1 MLKSEKRKFLTENL
15 QRAVKELN
23 KLDIMPGYITT
34 KEVALFLG
42 FKDPGTARQ
51 FTYGCQKIGARYFI
65 PEVAEKLVE
74 AGF

>member
-15 QRAVKELN
+15 QKAVRELN
-23 KLDIMPGYITT
+23 KLDVTRCYITT
-34 KEVALFLG
+34 KELAAFLG
-42 FKDPGTARQ
+42 FKDPGTARP
-51 FTYGCQKIGARYFI
+51 FTYGCQHIGARYFI